1 MSFSHWLDRIQARIQ
16 HSSRR
21 KLAHKRRSK
30 ALDRNDWLPSL
41 TERLE
46 DRTLLSA
53 VVFDAAAETE
63 NLTLSLDG
71 SGNLQISEEGN
82 VVFSQPLASVDELTI
97 TGNEL
102 DNLLIVNISNTHPSL
117 NQRELR

>member
-53 VVFDAAAETE
+53 VVFDAAAATE